1 MNTTHHELPSGT
13 MLHNRYRIESVIGQG
28 GFGITYKAVNLGL
41 NQVVCI
47 KELFAAGICVRG
59 PENTVV
65 FQGREAAEFPAFRQR
80 FIREAQELARFRHP
94 NIVRVSEV
102 FEANQTAYFVMDF
115 VDGET
120 LRERVLREGRLK
132 PEQALPLMHSLLDA
146 VETVHNAG
154 MLHRDIKPDNV
165 LVEPSGKVVL
175 IDFGSAKSFEDGR
188 TLSQT
193 AILTPGYAPLEQYSD
208 RGQRGPFTDIYALGA
223 TFYFML
229 TGQKPLSAIDRQELP
244 LEAPHNL
251 FADISDILSS
261 AIMLALNIR
270 AADRFQTVADMR
282 AALNIPVNPQIANPP
297 VDARLE
303 QAIAEFARLQKKRAY
318 TKDDINE
325 FLRLK
330 RLTEEYNNS
339 SAWQDLN
346 RNIEREIGFVTNSIK
361 NDNTVLIVVVFI
373 ALLILLFIL

>member
-1 MNTTHHELPSGT
+1 MSHQLPVGT
-13 MLHNRYRIESVIGQG
+13 ILHGRYRIESVIGQG
-28 GFGITYKAVNLGL
+28 GFGITYKAHDPGL
-41 NQVVCI
+41 NHWVCI
-47 KELFAAGICVRG
+47 KELFPSGLCVRG

-65 FQGREAAEFPAFRQR
+65 FQGKEALDFPGFRKR

-115 VDGET
+115 VEGET
-120 LRERVLREGRLK
+120 LRDLVLREGRLK

-208 RGQRGPFTDIYALGA
+208 TATRGPFTDIYALGA

-229 TGQKPLSAIDRQELP
+229 TGRKPLAAIDRQETVLQ
-244 LEAPHNL
+244 APHSL
-251 FADISDILSS
+251 FSDISDILS
-261 AIMLALNIR
+261 
-270 AADRFQTVADMR
+270 
-282 AALNIPVNPQIANPP
+282 
-297 VDARLE
+297 
-303 QAIAEFARLQKKRAY
+303 
-318 TKDDINE
+318 
-325 FLRLK
+325 
-330 RLTEEYNNS
+330 
-339 SAWQDLN
+339 
-346 RNIEREIGFVTNSIK
+346 
-361 NDNTVLIVVVFI
+361 
-373 ALLILLFIL
+373 